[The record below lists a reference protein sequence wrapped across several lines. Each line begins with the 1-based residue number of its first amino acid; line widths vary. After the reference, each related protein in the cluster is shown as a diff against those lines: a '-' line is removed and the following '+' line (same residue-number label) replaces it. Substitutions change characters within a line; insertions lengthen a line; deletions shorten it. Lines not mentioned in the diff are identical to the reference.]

1 MDKMLISYSTNK
13 SVKETAEALHKA
25 VLANEFG
32 VLQVHDLQKTMIEK
46 GVDFERQCLIFE
58 VCNPFAAKLV
68 LEADMRIS
76 TALPCRISVFEQDTK
91 TFIVTMKPSMMLSM
105 FQVPDLSSTALEVEK
120 TMIKIMREA
129 IA

>member
-58 VCNPFAAKLV
+58 VCNPFTAKLV